1 MTNRTP
7 LAVAVL
13 TSALVVVPHAAGEAL
28 LAFVERLAA
37 SPSCATLASCIAPRE
52 AKDLLVHGP
61 PPPPAV
67 ARVRVEHRL
76 VLAALGQPPP
86 PPGDPA
92 WRLEGQRLPALTFA
106 HALLRQRFGL
116 ERFVALRLV
125 RQRPYRLPGLL
136 AEVALTRRLHE
147 SWTLE
152 ALAQAAVNHWYVR
165 DCGVGLEA
173 AARVCFGRPLEA
185 LSAEAIA
192 ALVAHEQ
199 RAGSAERA
207 RMAAHPLGAACG
219 LHSSAARAAL
229 VAFRSGS
236 RRVTRSHRPRSHAP
250 SVRAA
255 ASASGPRTTAR
266 PSSRR
271 GSPPRA

>member
-1 MTNRTP
+1 MVV
-7 LAVAVL
+7 LAS
-13 TSALVVVPHAAGEAL
+13 TLVVVPHAAGEAL
-28 LAFVERLAA
+28 LAFGERLAA
-37 SPSCATLASCIAPRE
+37 SPSCATLANCIAPRE
-52 AKDLLVHGP
+52 AKDLLLHEP

-67 ARVRVEHRL
+67 AGVRVEHRL

-86 PPGDPA
+86 SPDDPA
-92 WRLEGQRLPALTFA
+92 WRLEGQPLPALTFA
-106 HALLRQRFGL
+106 HALLHQPLAASRPFGL

-125 RQRPYRLPGLL
+125 RQRPNRLPMLL

-152 ALAQAAVNHWYVR
+152 ARAQAAVDQWYVH

-207 RMAAHPLGAACG
+207 RWLLTRAG
-219 LHSSAARAAL
+219 LP
-229 VAFRSGS
+229 SGFIPTLP
-236 RRVTRSHRPRSHAP
+236 VPP
-250 SVRAA
+250 S
-255 ASASGPRTTAR
+255 R
-266 PSSRR
+266 PSE
-271 GSPPRA
+271 AEVDE